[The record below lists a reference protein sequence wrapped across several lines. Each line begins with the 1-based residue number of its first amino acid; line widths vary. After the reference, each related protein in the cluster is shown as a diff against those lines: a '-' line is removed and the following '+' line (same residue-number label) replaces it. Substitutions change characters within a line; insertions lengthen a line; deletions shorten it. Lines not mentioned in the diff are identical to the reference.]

1 MLTKEDLE
9 DYGKNRLKELIEKG
23 EKPAV
28 VAGFIDYFGNAT
40 IMSCSRCGVP
50 VFVRPWIAE
59 TVIEHGLLVICIC
72 CVNPQNLKG
81 QVAWDLA
88 KIEEKIEIAEKRK
101 RSRKWGDVG
110 DKYERTPKSQRRK
123 RKI

>member
-81 QVAWDLA
+81 QVAWISL
-88 KIEEKIEIAEKRK
+88 
-101 RSRKWGDVG
+101 
-110 DKYERTPKSQRRK
+110 KSRRK
-123 RKI
+123 LKLQRKESEVGNGAM